1 MSTCRAQGI
10 RNGGFQ
16 MFDYGLLGNLENY
29 GQFTPPQYD
38 LSSIS
43 TNIPLAMY
51 SGAKDLLADPIG
63 TQNSPNIT
71 QTMVASRLLT
81 KRFHSYHGKMWPTCS
96 PNCRLDPFGSACRT
110 TRTSTSVPPRLAQPW
125 YHHRSDS
132 LTYSNL
138 CGTQCGPR
146 TRTR

>member
-1 MSTCRAQGI
+1 
-10 RNGGFQ
+10 

-63 TQNSPNIT
+63 TQNSPT
-71 QTMVASRLLT
+71 
-81 KRFHSYHGKMWPTCS
+81 
-96 PNCRLDPFGSACRT
+96 
-110 TRTSTSVPPRLAQPW
+110 
-125 YHHRSDS
+125 
-132 LTYSNL
+132 
-138 CGTQCGPR
+138 
-146 TRTR
+146 

>member
-1 MSTCRAQGI
+1 MYTCRAQGI

-71 QTMVASRLLT
+71 QAIVAS
-81 KRFHSYHGKMWPTCS
+81 
-96 PNCRLDPFGSACRT
+96 
-110 TRTSTSVPPRLAQPW
+110 
-125 YHHRSDS
+125 
-132 LTYSNL
+132 
-138 CGTQCGPR
+138 
-146 TRTR
+146 